1 MKSMPLLKVT
11 NANNITAKQAGAPG
25 TSSSLPRL
33 IKYVWYSSAWKLAN
47 VDFACVPQIQKI
59 FDKHIYTKN
68 QNLHYKQQ
76 CSLPK
81 TPTIKN
87 EIVTLI
93 DQMLWKLENDY
104 LNV

>member
-1 MKSMPLLKVT
+1 MKSMPLLKVN

-33 IKYVWYSSAWKLAN
+33 IKYVWYSSATHAKSTLAS
-47 VDFACVPQIQKI
+47 FLPQIQKI
-59 FDKHIYTKN
+59 FDKHIYTEN

-76 CSLPK
+76 CSFSK